1 MHRRNHRKPVVQ
13 VDVDLRTLRY
23 ANKRAWILQ
32 RPARL
37 AESID
42 SENPTVLVLRM
53 PLPLAKLERETE
65 HAFTELTCRRTIIVC
80 NDREWAIGGT

>member
-13 VDVDLRTLRY
+13 VDVDLRALRY

-37 AESID
+37 AESIY
-42 SENPTVLVLRM
+42 SENATVLVLRM
-53 PLPLAKLERETE
+53 PLPLAKLEREIE
-65 HAFTELTCRRTIIVC
+65 HAITELTCRRPIIVC
-80 NDREWAIGGT
+80 NDRVWAIGGT